1 MPSNN
6 YCPLFSLQLA
16 ADWRPWAGV
25 TVLDFGGGATVSIP
39 AITATGIAPGSQV
52 YPDALT
58 ALCGRATSTLLSLL
72 TAEGG
77 LAALAVGIDANDR
90 WFAESTTAGWA
101 VTGGGAVLGFTGP
114 VASVNVG
121 GGVWR
126 CTAQADWVRGPFDL
140 GAVALAYTA
149 GGARLTTDEACW
161 SQDVPSAT
169 RTISYAGD
177 GAVWG
182 AQGLTRR
189 LTFAAGGLQF
199 DVGAHLDE
207 QGRTVLSGSQS
218 IPVPVWVDT
227 AFRDW
232 LGFTGLETAVLDA
245 SGDWTLTSTRPCTGV
260 LCPSRPAE
268 SINPTVSVLGN
279 GAALRDGSTASVA
292 LGHRLS
298 WEVSAWLDGPLDR
311 YDLARHFVQA
321 FAPLAVPGWPCELY
335 QDFGDCRRTGWTAH
349 GDAYGLAFNVE
360 REGYRGRI
368 EAAISPDADTSW
380 ALTWPQALRRRAP
393 LRIKLDQ
400 TEDRT

>member
-25 TVLDFGGGATVSIP
+25 TVLNFGGGATVSLP

-58 ALCGRATSTLLSLL
+58 ALCGRATGALWRLLDDS
-72 TAEGG
+72 GG
-77 LAALAVGIDANDR
+77 LAALAVGIDENDR
-90 WFAESTTAGWA
+90 WYAESTTAGWA

-114 VASVNVG
+114 VASVNIG

-140 GAVALAYTA
+140 GAVLLAYTA
-149 GGARLTTDEACW
+149 GVARVTTTDACW
-161 SQDVPSAT
+161 AQDIPSAT
-169 RTISYAGD
+169 RLTTYAGD
-177 GAVWG
+177 GAAWG
-182 AQGLTRR
+182 LVGLARAMRVATGAMEFE
-189 LTFAAGGLQF
+189 LS
-199 DVGAHLDE
+199 AHLDA
-207 QGRTVLSGSQS
+207 QGRTIISGAGGVALPTWSS
-218 IPVPVWVDT
+218 T
-227 AFRDW
+227 SFRDW

-279 GAALRDGSTASVA
+279 GAALRDGSTVSVA

-335 QDFGDCRRTGWTAH
+335 QEFGDCRRVGWTAH
-349 GDAYGLAFNVE
+349 GDTYGLAYNVE

-393 LRIKLDQ
+393 MRIKLDQ